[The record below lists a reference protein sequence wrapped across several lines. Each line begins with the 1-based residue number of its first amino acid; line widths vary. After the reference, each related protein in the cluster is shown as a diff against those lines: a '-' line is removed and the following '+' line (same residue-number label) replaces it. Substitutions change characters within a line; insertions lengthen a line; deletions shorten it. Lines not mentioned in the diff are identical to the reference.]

1 MVICDAGAIAE
12 LFMSESMSHGA
23 HSRSSRVLIPAVCR
37 LRKVRMYF
45 FCVDDK
51 RRRALLCFILPQFVP
66 NVLETFLRGP
76 SGQRGLR
83 LHPEDAG
90 YRRLPEFID
99 MAGHTD
105 VVGMSGLVER
115 DPSAALVDVCCYCCH
130 CLSLSM
136 AVCSSRK

>member
-23 HSRSSRVLIPAVCR
+23 HSRSSFVLIPAVCR

-51 RRRALLCFILPQFVP
+51 RRRALLRFILPQVVP
-66 NVLETFLRGP
+66 NVLK
-76 SGQRGLR
+76 GLLCSPVCKCR
-83 LHPEDAG
+83 FRFHPEDAS

-105 VVGMSGLVER
+105 VVGMSGLVE
-115 DPSAALVDVCCYCCH
+115 
-130 CLSLSM
+130 
-136 AVCSSRK
+136 